1 MCDDVTRV
9 EKYLVTQSN
18 GKNGLEKNICHCN
31 LIQFSPK
38 HTMVKSY
45 DVFIFY
51 IFTTDQTY
59 IWAPL
64 DHVIKNEKILV

>member
-51 IFTTDQTY
+51 IFTIVQT
-59 IWAPL
+59 
-64 DHVIKNEKILV
+64 